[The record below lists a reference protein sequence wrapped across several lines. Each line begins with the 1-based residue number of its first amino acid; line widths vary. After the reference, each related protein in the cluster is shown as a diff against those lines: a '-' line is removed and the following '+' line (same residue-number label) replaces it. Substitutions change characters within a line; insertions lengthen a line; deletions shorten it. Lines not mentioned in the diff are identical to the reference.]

1 MVAMADQAGQFTS
14 AMRSL
19 EEAFLI
25 GVPGTTELWLIRHA
39 DCYEAMTTHEDP
51 PLSELGRGQAQKLA
65 ERVNRA
71 GYDVVY
77 SSPLR
82 RARETATAITDR
94 VTVDERLIE
103 ISTELADGHIQFI
116 EPVDDV
122 VGRMRSVVDD
132 AVAGHP
138 AYDLASVLE
147 DARRDVPPEIE
158 RAMIDRY
165 VAATGH
171 GLVIRRGFDPVLEQV
186 DKGTER
192 GLAHS
197 DGIIPAALTSGR
209 LPR

>member
-25 GVPGTTELWLIRHA
+25 GVPGTTELWLVRHA

-51 PLSELGRGQAQKLA
+51 PLSQLGRGQARKLA

-138 AYDLASVLE
+138 GGRVIM
-147 DARRDVPPEIE
+147 V
-158 RAMIDRY
+158 
-165 VAATGH
+165 GH
-171 GLVIRRGFDPVLEQV
+171 GVAIFQYLCDLLGLQFGSLRLFPYYTCVNVVRALGERRRVGSLADVAHLEA
-186 DKGTER
+186 R
-192 GLAHS
+192 G
-197 DGIIPAALTSGR
+197 G
-209 LPR
+209 

>member
-51 PLSELGRGQAQKLA
+51 TLSELGRGQAQKLA
-65 ERVNRA
+65 NRVNRA

-132 AVAGHP
+132 AVSGHP
-138 AYDLASVLE
+138 GGRVIM
-147 DARRDVPPEIE
+147 V
-158 RAMIDRY
+158 
-165 VAATGH
+165 GH
-171 GLVIRRGFDPVLEQV
+171 GVAIFQYLCNLLDLQFGNLRLFPYYTCVNVVRALGERRRVGSLADVAHLEAR
-186 DKGTER
+186 D
-192 GLAHS
+192 A
-197 DGIIPAALTSGR
+197 
-209 LPR
+209 

>member
-1 MVAMADQAGQFTS
+1 MADQAGQFTS
-14 AMRSL
+14 TMRSL

-25 GVPGTTELWLIRHA
+25 GVPVSTELWLVRHA

-51 PLSELGRGQAQKLA
+51 PLSQLGRGQARKLA

-132 AVAGHP
+132 AVARHP
-138 AYDLASVLE
+138 GSRVIM
-147 DARRDVPPEIE
+147 V
-158 RAMIDRY
+158 
-165 VAATGH
+165 GH
-171 GLVIRRGFDPVLEQV
+171 GVAIFQYLCNLLDLQFGNLRLFPYYTCVNVVRALGERRMVGSLADVAHLEA
-186 DKGTER
+186 R
-192 GLAHS
+192 G
-197 DGIIPAALTSGR
+197 G
-209 LPR
+209 

>member
-25 GVPGTTELWLIRHA
+25 GVPGTTELWLVRHA

-51 PLSELGRGQAQKLA
+51 PLSQLGRGQARKLA

-71 GYDVVY
+71 GYNVAY

-132 AVAGHP
+132 AVARHP
-138 AYDLASVLE
+138 GSRVIM
-147 DARRDVPPEIE
+147 V
-158 RAMIDRY
+158 
-165 VAATGH
+165 GH
-171 GLVIRRGFDPVLEQV
+171 GVAIFQYLCNLLDLQFGNLRLFPYYTCVNVVRALGERRRVGSLADVAHLEAR
-186 DKGTER
+186 D
-192 GLAHS
+192 A
-197 DGIIPAALTSGR
+197 
-209 LPR
+209 